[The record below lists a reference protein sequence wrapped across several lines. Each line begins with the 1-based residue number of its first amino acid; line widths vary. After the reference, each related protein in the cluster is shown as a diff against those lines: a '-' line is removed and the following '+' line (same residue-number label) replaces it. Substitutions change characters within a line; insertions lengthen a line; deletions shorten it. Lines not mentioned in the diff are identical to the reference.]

1 MSYRIIGGAGSA
13 SSSCARWSSAGRSRR
28 SGGYCTRATTPSLKL
43 YVRRI
48 VDAQAN
54 GDGDATLLNYRL
66 ALQLGLK
73 QNAAIYVVRVPAAA
87 KTRMAPILKNLHG
100 QDPLI
105 RAAVAATKTGE
116 ALTLQ
121 ALVKRIDVFGRAANR
136 LFDAYGI
143 KDCGSRQ
150 S

>member
-1 MSYRIIGGAGSA
+1 MI
-13 SSSCARWSSAGRSRR
+13 C
-28 SGGYCTRATTPSLKL
+28 RANTPSLKL
-43 YVRRI
+43 YTRRI

-54 GDGDATLLNYRL
+54 SDAEATLLNYRL

-73 QNAAIYVVRVPAAA
+73 QNAAIYVVPVPAAA
-87 KTRMAPILKNLHG
+87 KARMAPILKNLHA
-100 QDPLI
+100 QDPVI
-105 RAAVAATKTGE
+105 RAAVTAAKTGE

-121 ALVKRIDVFGRAANR
+121 ALVNRINVLGKAANR

-143 KDCGSRQ
+143 PDCGSRQ

>member
-1 MSYRIIGGAGSA
+1 MHSLPPVPAYKAQVAAI
-13 SSSCARWSSAGRSRR
+13 C
-28 SGGYCTRATTPSLKL
+28 RANTPSLKL

-48 VDAQAN
+48 VDAQAS

-73 QNAAIYVVRVPAAA
+73 QNAAIYVVPVPAGA
-87 KTRMAPILKNLHG
+87 KTRMAPILKKLHG

-105 RAAVAATKTGE
+105 RAAITTTRNGE
-116 ALTLQ
+116 AVQLA
-121 ALVKRIDVFGRAANR
+121 ALVKRIDVLGVAANR